1 MYRWGSPVMYTEQK
15 LSPWGYC
22 FTTLCLRSL
31 TTQTTMGHHHVT
43 SVSRE
48 VTRPALAKPA
58 TVFPDSSESRGTD
71 SPAALHLHQL
81 HPLLG
86 KLSLH
91 GSLPAAQPSLPFP
104 GQQGPSRL
112 AGFPGPAGGGPATCL
127 EPASLSSLSL
137 QILPF
142 DGSFS

>member
-1 MYRWGSPVMYTEQK
+1 
-15 LSPWGYC
+15 
-22 FTTLCLRSL
+22 
-31 TTQTTMGHHHVT
+31 MGHHHVT

-127 EPASLSSLSL
+127 EPASLSSLWL